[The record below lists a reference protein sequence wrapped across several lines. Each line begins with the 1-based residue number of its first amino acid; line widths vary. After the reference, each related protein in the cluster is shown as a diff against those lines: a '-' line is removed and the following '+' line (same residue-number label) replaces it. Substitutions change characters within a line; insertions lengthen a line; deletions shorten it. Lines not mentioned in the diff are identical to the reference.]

1 MNNQQVECGCDE
13 IPQSLLS
20 TDEALDILLDSVKVT
35 SKTSYLELDDALNGI
50 LAIDLY
56 SSINV
61 PDFDNSAMDGYAIN
75 LETDK
80 VNIPGGL
87 TFDITDRI
95 AAGSIGNN
103 LSPGCAAR
111 IFTGAPIPKGANTV
125 VMQEECS
132 LTDNDSKIEIYRPIS
147 LKENIRPK
155 GNDIEIGDL
164 ILRSGIKLMPQD
176 IALAAS
182 VGINKLEVRGRLKVG
197 VFFTGDE
204 LVDPGIEVKPGQI
217 YNSNRY
223 ALVALLNNLGCEV
236 INLGNIEDSL
246 DSTCKA
252 LETLM
257 HECDIIMTT
266 GGVSVG
272 EEDHVKPAVEL
283 LGELS
288 LWRIKM
294 KPGKP
299 LAFGKVGNA
308 AFIGLPGNPVSAI
321 VTFLLFARPF
331 IKKMQGYSD
340 ILNNTIKVES
350 NFDWNISK
358 SRREFI
364 RVRIDNSTIPPKV
377 EKYPKQGSD
386 VLSSIVWA
394 DGLAEIPERSTFSS
408 GEILDFYPFIEMTS

>member
-20 TDEALDILLDSVKVT
+20 TDEALDILLDSAKVT

-50 LAIDLY
+50 LAIDLC

-103 LSPGCAAR
+103 LSSGCAAR

-176 IALAAS
+176 IANNAS
-182 VGINKLEVRGRLKVG
+182 VGTHKL
-197 VFFTGDE
+197 
-204 LVDPGIEVKPGQI
+204 
-217 YNSNRY
+217 
-223 ALVALLNNLGCEV
+223 
-236 INLGNIEDSL
+236 
-246 DSTCKA
+246 
-252 LETLM
+252 
-257 HECDIIMTT
+257 
-266 GGVSVG
+266 
-272 EEDHVKPAVEL
+272 
-283 LGELS
+283 
-288 LWRIKM
+288 
-294 KPGKP
+294 
-299 LAFGKVGNA
+299 
-308 AFIGLPGNPVSAI
+308 
-321 VTFLLFARPF
+321 
-331 IKKMQGYSD
+331 
-340 ILNNTIKVES
+340 
-350 NFDWNISK
+350 
-358 SRREFI
+358 
-364 RVRIDNSTIPPKV
+364 
-377 EKYPKQGSD
+377 
-386 VLSSIVWA
+386 
-394 DGLAEIPERSTFSS
+394 
-408 GEILDFYPFIEMTS
+408 